1 MKIARVI
8 PLAVVMLLGF
18 AFVIVLLRGGAA
30 PPPSM
35 LIDRP
40 VPDTPIAGLAADD
53 LQGENV
59 LVNFFASWC
68 ATCADEQ
75 PVLEDLSHEENL
87 LLIGIAYKDMP
98 ARTQDWLQRYGNP
111 FDKLGADAKGA
122 AALDWGVYGVPE
134 SYLIQDGIVRWR
146 HVGALTADVVNDE
159 LMPLLSEEEDN

>member
-8 PLAVVMLLGF
+8 PLAVVLLLGL
-18 AFVIVLLRGGAA
+18 AFVVVLLRGGAA

-35 LIDRP
+35 LIDKP
-40 VPDTPIAGLAADD
+40 VPETPIAGLHTSD

-75 PVLEDLSHEENL
+75 PALEDLAGQENL
-87 LLIGIAYKDMP
+87 TLIGIAYKDEP
-98 ARTQDWLQRYGNP
+98 ARTQDWLQRHGNP
-111 FDKLGADAKGA
+111 FDKLGADPKGQ

-134 SYLIQDGIVRWR
+134 TYLIQDGIVRWR
-146 HVGALTADVVNDE
+146 HVGALDATVVNDE
-159 LMPLLSEEEDN
+159 LMPLLSEEEDD